1 MPPINTNPAS
11 QCNIKSNPKK
21 MKNAFFFTVLSE
33 AKKDIALHFFEIEV
47 HSFTA
52 AFQHREMFP
61 PVRAH

>member
-1 MPPINTNPAS
+1 
-11 QCNIKSNPKK
+11 
-21 MKNAFFFTVLSE
+21 MKNASFTVLSE